1 MIILGDYSDEV
12 TGLGLLGSVA
22 LGVLGLDF
30 PADIRDLSA
39 CFTVNFDPSDP
50 MWWLNLAGCAAAFL
64 PLVGGLKFLDE
75 GAELV
80 KYSDEAVEA
89 AGDVGKHLDE
99 AVEGGTDVIETVSKT
114 NPFDLQP
121 THSPTLS
128 KNKMNALMD
137 DIKVNGIQEPIKYV
151 EYNGQMYVVDGHHRL
166 LAAKRLGLTE
176 VPIEKVDLPYAGYN
190 TIDDLLWFE

>member
-1 MIILGDYSDEV
+1 MAAIAAVAGPAALGISAAGV
-12 TGLGLLGSVA
+12 LLVGSVA
-22 LGVLGLDF
+22 GIIGAEVEAFKGLVSYYEENGTIDGSTKTVLDAASVGFRNATVGV
-30 PADIRDLSA
+30 AIDIG
-39 CFTVNFDPSDP
+39 V
-50 MWWLNLAGCAAAFL
+50 GAAFSKLKTWGKGL
-64 PLVGGLKFLDE
+64 PSKPI
-75 GAELV
+75 
-80 KYSDEAVEA
+80 K
-89 AGDVGKHLDE
+89 
-99 AVEGGTDVIETVSKT
+99 GGTDVIETVSKT

-121 THSPTLS
+121 THSSTLS

-137 DIKVNGIQEPIKYV
+137 DIKVNGIQNPIKYV

>member
-1 MIILGDYSDEV
+1 MMTGRIDWGAAVAEAGFSAV
-12 TGLGLLGSVA
+12 TAGFAWKTGRG
-22 LGVLGLDF
+22 GVKG
-30 PADIRDLSA
+30 
-39 CFTVNFDPSDP
+39 
-50 MWWLNLAGCAAAFL
+50 
-64 PLVGGLKFLDE
+64 VGG
-75 GAELV
+75 G
-80 KYSDEAVEA
+80 SEA
-89 AGDVGKHLDE
+89 L
-99 AVEGGTDVIETVSKT
+99 EGGSDVIGAVSKT

-166 LAAKRLGLTE
+166 LSAKRLGLTD